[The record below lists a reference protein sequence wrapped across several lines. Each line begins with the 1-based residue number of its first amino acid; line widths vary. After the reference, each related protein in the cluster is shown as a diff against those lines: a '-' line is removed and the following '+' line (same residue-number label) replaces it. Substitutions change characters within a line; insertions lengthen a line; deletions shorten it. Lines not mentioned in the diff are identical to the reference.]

1 MYYFQS
7 YNLAIAI
14 AMACVQDAN
23 KEAHIA
29 NDNEKGLEE
38 DLAKLKVKQEATKVA
53 KGDTKKLKEASKKE
67 ESKKALQEK
76 DDGKIEVG
84 PEEFMKHPLQVSC

>member
-1 MYYFQS
+1 MGLTIARNVYYFQS

-38 DLAKLKVKQEATKVA
+38 DLAKLKVKQELTKVA
-53 KGDTKKLKEASKKE
+53 KLKGDSITWRAQSPRLMWLLSNLNCKFYSKKN
-67 ESKKALQEK
+67 
-76 DDGKIEVG
+76 V
-84 PEEFMKHPLQVSC
+84 V

>member
-38 DLAKLKVKQEATKVA
+38 DLAKLKVKQELTKVA
-53 KGDTKKLKEASKKE
+53 KGDTKKLKEASKKA